1 MNRFGR
7 HLYEPVWRVR
17 ARLFAQAVPAEMAG
31 WLFDRG
37 SLTRRLQ
44 RACPH
49 HFHVKLLE
57 QGWQRPMLNEAMRLG
72 VSPDRLALV
81 RQVYLFCQDRPLV
94 YARTV
99 IPISTLSGAER
110 HLACLGN
117 RPLGAVLFADP
128 NMSRDEVEVACIR
141 PGQRIFRS
149 AIQALDSK
157 PAAIWGR
164 RSVFYLSAKPLLVN
178 EVFLPGISDCNAPG
192 EVAEFAA

>member
-1 MNRFGR
+1 MRS
-7 HLYEPVWRVR
+7 
-17 ARLFAQAVPAEMAG
+17 RLFAEAVPVDMAD

-44 RACPH
+44 TACPTG
-49 HFHVKLLE
+49 FRVELVA

-81 RQVYLFCQDRPLV
+81 RQVYLFCHARPVV

-99 IPISTLSGAER
+99 IPVSTLSGAER

-117 RPLGAVLFADP
+117 RPLGAVLFAAP

-141 PGQRIFRS
+141 PGQRIFTR
-149 AIQALDSK
+149 ATRVLDAEPVS
-157 PAAIWGR
+157 IWGR
-164 RSVFYLSAKPLLVN
+164 RSVFYLSAKPLLVS
-178 EVFLPGISDCNAPG
+178 EVFLPGIADCR
-192 EVAEFAA
+192 AAGTDVESGL

>member
-1 MNRFGR
+1 M
-7 HLYEPVWRVR
+7 VS
-17 ARLFAQAVPAEMAG
+17 

-44 RACPH
+44 LACPDQ
-49 HFHVKLLE
+49 FQVQLLE
-57 QGWQRPMLNEAMRLG
+57 QSWQRPMLNEAMRLG
-72 VSPDRLALV
+72 VSSDRMALV
-81 RQVYLFCQDRPLV
+81 RQVYLLCQGRPVV

-128 NMSRDEVEVACIR
+128 NMSRDEVEVACIGS
-141 PGQRIFRS
+141 GQRVFTR
-149 AIQALDSK
+149 AVQALDST
-157 PAAIWGR
+157 PVSIWGR

-178 EVFLPGISDCNAPG
+178 EVFLPGISDCNTRS
-192 EVAEFAA
+192 EVAESSL

>member
-17 ARLFAQAVPAEMAG
+17 SRLFAEAIPADITG

-44 RACPH
+44 MSCPTN
-49 HFHVKLLE
+49 FRVEVVE
-57 QGWQRPMLNEAMRLG
+57 QGWQRPMLNEALRLS
-72 VSPDRLALV
+72 VSPGRLALL
-81 RQVYLFCQDRPLV
+81 RQVYLFCHDRPVV

-99 IPISTLSGAER
+99 IPVSTLSGAER

-117 RPLGAVLFADP
+117 RPLGAVLFASP

-141 PGQRIFRS
+141 PGQRIFTR
-149 AIQALDSK
+149 ATRALDSE
-157 PAAIWGR
+157 PASIWGR
-164 RSVFYLSAKPLLVN
+164 RSVFYLSGKPLLVS
-178 EVFLPGISDCNAPG
+178 EVFLPGIADCSTESG
-192 EVAEFAA
+192 S

>member
-1 MNRFGR
+1 MRS
-7 HLYEPVWRVR
+7 
-17 ARLFAQAVPAEMAG
+17 RLFAQAVPAEMAG

-44 RACPH
+44 LASPN
-49 HFHVKLLE
+49 HFRVELVE
-57 QGWQRPMLNEAMRLG
+57 QGWQRPMLNEAMRLK

-81 RQVYLFCQDRPLV
+81 RQVYLFCHERPVV

-141 PGQRIFRS
+141 PGQRIFTR
-149 AIQALDSK
+149 ATQTLDSE
-157 PAAIWGR
+157 PASIWGR
-164 RSVFYLSAKPLLVN
+164 RSVFYLSGKPLLVS
-178 EVFLPGISDCNAPG
+178 EVFLPGIADCNVTG
-192 EVAEFAA
+192 EVTESGL